1 MNNINANYACIIL
14 LGGRVLNKNIERSD
28 KGDGMQVSRR
38 HKRKMNR
45 IFRDIAKTR
54 WVPYP
59 EADNVFEKFRAMM
72 LRWIGRGK
80 LPK

>member
-1 MNNINANYACIIL
+1 MNKKKE
-14 LGGRVLNKNIERSD
+14 RLNKDDEF
-28 KGDGMQVSRR
+28 QVSRR

-59 EADNVFEKFRAMM
+59 EADNIFEKFRAMM
-72 LRWIGRGK
+72 LRWIGRGQ

>member
-1 MNNINANYACIIL
+1 M
-14 LGGRVLNKNIERSD
+14 LNRKQEHSD
-28 KGDGMQVSRR
+28 KGDEVQVSRR

-45 IFRDIAKTR
+45 IFRDIAKTK

-59 EADNVFEKFRAMM
+59 EADNIFEKFRATM

-80 LPK
+80 NPK

>member
-1 MNNINANYACIIL
+1 MYYFA
-14 LGGRVLNKNIERSD
+14 GGRMLNRKQEHLD
-28 KGDGMQVSRR
+28 KGDEVQVSRR

-59 EADNVFEKFRAMM
+59 EADNVFEKIRATM

>member
-1 MNNINANYACIIL
+1 M
-14 LGGRVLNKNIERSD
+14 LNRKQEHSD
-28 KGDGMQVSRR
+28 KGDEVQVSRR

-45 IFRDIAKTR
+45 IFRDIAKTK

-72 LRWIGRGK
+72 LRWIGREK
-80 LPK
+80 NPK